1 MLRTLLLS
9 LIAATAGTTAYA
21 HEGHDHPA
29 VAEGSYAIPNPQR
42 PGAKAPY
49 CESQPETADGCTFHS
64 VAGGTYNARLLTAP
78 GETWVAKTSDG
89 ETIRIEPLQQA
100 EVDNGKRY
108 QIIQLAPNPRR
119 NADETVTFDK
129 LTGEGAASKVIERR
143 RITVMIHPA

>member
-21 HEGHDHPA
+21 HEGHDHGT
-29 VAEGSYAIPNPQR
+29 VTETDYAIANPQR

-49 CESQPETADGCTFHS
+49 CEAQKETVDGCTFHS
-64 VAGGTYNARLLTAP
+64 VAGGTYSARLLTAP
-78 GETWVAKTSDG
+78 GETWVARASDG
-89 ETIRIEPLQQA
+89 QIIHIQPLQEA
-100 EVDNGKRY
+100 EVEKGQRY
-108 QIIQLAPNPRR
+108 QIIQLAPKPLR

-129 LTGEGAASKVIERR
+129 LTGEGDASKVVERR